1 MAEKLESI
9 QLALFER
16 LVDVGRLLGRRTDC
30 VTRKH
35 VGIKETQY
43 GILIRL
49 RNEGGELRMADLADK
64 LVSTP
69 SGLTYQLSL
78 LEQKGLAERVVAPDD
93 DRGILARI
101 TDQGRQLLLEVAQEQ
116 SDMILM
122 SVVKPFSPSEVEELH
137 RMLGILQINLRG
149 EETGG
154 MLPEQAPPPKPE
166 GSAA

>member
-1 MAEKLESI
+1 MADKLDSV

-16 LVDVGRLLGRRTDC
+16 LVDVGRLLDRRTDG

-35 VGIKETQY
+35 GGIKSTQY

-49 RNEGGELRMADLADK
+49 RNAGGELRMADLAEK

-69 SGLTYQLSL
+69 SGLTYQLAL
-78 LEQKGLAERVVAPDD
+78 LEEKGLAERVGAPGD
-93 DRGILARI
+93 DRGVLARI
-101 TDQGRQLLLEVAQEQ
+101 TNQGRQLLLEVAQAQ
-116 SDMILM
+116 SDMIIE
-122 SVVKPFSPSEVEELH
+122 SVANPFSRGEVEELH

-149 EETGG
+149 EATGG
-154 MLPEQAPPPKPE
+154 MLPDQAPPKEPE